1 MALFKQ
7 LLRLHKGN
15 IPLED
20 FFTEIVAYFLS
31 ENKEVLFS
39 WLQYSHLLKLGD
51 HLDAHITTQKT
62 YKHPIRGDEK
72 RPDIVVELSNGDGYD
87 LIFIESKVGSSEGYN
102 QLSDYAEILDSL
114 PGYRHK
120 ILVYITRDFDPKK
133 ESVVLQSIVND
144 NVRFKQLRWHQFYQF
159 LNTQKS
165 SELSQEITT
174 FMQEHRMAQNNQFS
188 SVDILALANFPSALK
203 LMEEVM
209 WGKVLHNF
217 EEILGERKSLE
228 FRKRRALQN
237 IQWHGRYI
245 LASWMPDKWVC
256 FIGFFTKPVDSSGYP
271 TVRLVLEVDPKS
283 PKRQEILNE
292 FRQISSNSNWNPY
305 NLDTPNAWSSIALE
319 KSLRGF
325 LSLDDHVFAIEEFFL
340 SALQD
345 LENLRQQYPQL
356 PWGVVAEDDEEA
368 LEKESD
374 LSN

>member
-165 SELSQEITT
+165 SELNQEITT

-305 NLDTPNAWSSIALE
+305 NLDTPNAWSS
-319 KSLRGF
+319 KDKKPLRLF
-325 LSLDDHVFAIEEFFL
+325 IF
-340 SALQD
+340 
-345 LENLRQQYPQL
+345 R
-356 PWGVVAEDDEEA
+356 
-368 LEKESD
+368 
-374 LSN
+374 